1 MVGHELVGAT
11 RRTRLTR
18 LTRPG
23 RLTRPTRS
31 RTAPASLVALL
42 AIACGGTAD
51 SPLAD
56 AARPLGRIAVSA
68 DGMVVSGS
76 EPATRVGA
84 QVLAAGGNAVDA
96 AVATAFALAVTEPT
110 QSGLGGRTQA
120 LVWRPDG
127 PPLGVDGTNEAPASY
142 DPDTAEQVDDGYGV
156 VAIPGTVAA
165 LAELHA
171 RAGSLPLARLV
182 APAIAL
188 ARHGFPLSE
197 GEARRLD
204 GIRDRLL
211 LSPAARSVFI
221 APDGTPYAPGDTL
234 RQPDLAEVLEAVAE
248 YGSTVFYEGWVA
260 ERMAEDFADHGGYVT
275 AADLANFEAETSIV
289 VEGRFGDLGLLGT
302 YIPAS
307 GATSIEALQILDRV
321 GLGEMDPGRRAF
333 TVGRALEMAFADRE
347 TAWSDPRPPELDAA
361 WIVSPELA
369 TERARAL
376 TGEAD
381 GASSS
386 AGTLTGHDL
395 AAAGSRGR
403 TRPAPAESSN
413 TTHVSVVDGRGMAV
427 AMTQSLGPTGGSRVA
442 TEGLG
447 FLYAATIGGY
457 LGYVEPGDRPW
468 SSQSPLIALRNGEPA
483 YVMGGAG
490 ARRII
495 SALVHTIVRIETE
508 GMSPEEAIA
517 APRLHPAASAW
528 RFEQL
533 AGTDA
538 DPPGAA
544 PTRAAGHRVRILPHL
559 DYYFARLNVIT
570 IDRTTGAITGL
581 ADPRWAWGA
590 ASGPGGS

>member
-1 MVGHELVGAT
+1 MVGHELFGSP
-11 RRTRLTR
+11 RLTR
-18 LTRPG
+18 LRI
-23 RLTRPTRS
+23 
-31 RTAPASLVALL
+31 APASLVALL
-42 AIACGGTAD
+42 AIGCGSAAD
-51 SPLAD
+51 GPLAD
-56 AARPLGRIAVSA
+56 DARPLGRIAVSP

-84 QVLAAGGNAVDA
+84 RILAAGGNAADA

-156 VAIPGTVAA
+156 IAIPGTVAA
-165 LAELHA
+165 LVELHA
-171 RAGSLPLARLV
+171 RAGSLPLTRLV
-182 APAIAL
+182 APAIEL
-188 ARHGFPLSE
+188 ARRGFPLSE
-197 GEARRLD
+197 GEARRLE

-211 LSPAARSVFI
+211 MSPAARSVFV
-221 APDGTPYAPGDTL
+221 APDGTSYAPGDTL
-234 RQPDLAEVLEAVAE
+234 RQPDLAEVLEAVAA
-248 YGSTVFYEGWVA
+248 YGSTAFYEGWVA
-260 ERMAEDFADHGGYVT
+260 ERMAEDFAEHGAYVT
-275 AADLANFEAETSIV
+275 AADLADFEAETSIV
-289 VEGRFGDLGLLGT
+289 VEGRFGELGLLGT

-321 GLGEMDPGRRAF
+321 GLGEMDPDRRAF

-347 TAWSDPRPPELDAA
+347 TAWDDPRPPEQDAA

-376 TGEAD
+376 TAEVEVE
-381 GASSS
+381 ASSS
-386 AGTLTGHDL
+386 ARTLSGATL

-403 TRPAPAESSN
+403 ISPGRAESSN
-413 TTHVSVVDGRGMAV
+413 TTHVSVVDDRGMAV

-508 GMSPEEAIA
+508 GMPPEEAIA
-517 APRLHPAASAW
+517 APRLHPAGSAW
-528 RFEQL
+528 RFEQP

-544 PTRAAGHRVRILPHL
+544 PTRAAGHRVRILPYL
-559 DYYFARLNVIT
+559 DYYFARLNLIT
-570 IDRTTGAITGL
+570 IDRATGAITGV

-590 ASGPGGS
+590 ASGPGGG